1 MLKILSMKLTRCK
14 CVGRHTYTLNCNS
27 FPFFHTYE
35 LILHFTPL
43 RSRTRENYQ
52 HNHESEGK
60 RRQWMFCVCI
70 CVKIVVYTRALECC
84 GRKNPT
90 CAWLISRELFHHT
103 GLTRSCIAF
112 HGSYWSNCVLIPVY
126 KEKKLFSTFSHA
138 PNRTN
143 VEAVGSVYGVA
154 GNFSLFVHSP
164 RSCAIGVIKFC
175 VRHSHSNSRQ
185 KKNNFSSDRSN

>member
-1 MLKILSMKLTRCK
+1 MKLTRCK

-52 HNHESEGK
+52 HNHESEEKDVNGCFASVFVLKLLFIHEHWSVAGGK
-60 RRQWMFCVCI
+60 IPHAHDWFPANCFIIRAYSFLYCLPWQLLIELCVNSRIRRKSF
-70 CVKIVVYTRALECC
+70 
-84 GRKNPT
+84 
-90 CAWLISRELFHHT
+90 
-103 GLTRSCIAF
+103 
-112 HGSYWSNCVLIPVY
+112 
-126 KEKKLFSTFSHA
+126 FSTFSHA